1 MHTHK
6 HTSVRTYTDLIS
18 LSFLFYSFLAVFLP
32 FLLFSSSD
40 RYSPGLN
47 YIIPHSSDQPYDI
60 LDVVTTVVDEGDFFE
75 IMPDYARNIIIG
87 FARFN
92 GRSVGIIG
100 NQPNQKAGMIS
111 KSWM

>member
-1 MHTHK
+1 MYANTH
-6 HTSVRTYTDLIS
+6 LIS
-18 LSFLFYSFLAVFLP
+18 LSHIHSILSCCFSSVS
-32 FLLFSSSD
+32 LFSSSD

-47 YIIPHSSDQPYDI
+47 YIIPHSSDQPYNI